1 MWKAALSLQGTII
14 RPWTIIPKNMLRVEH
29 IVAFQFI
36 YCMHMQLKKDNKMV
50 NSVVSTA
57 LSAIAILAISSNNS
71 HVCAFQLSRRSAL
84 VSSPSLTTK
93 QTTSTFNVVN
103 INNLH
108 YTTRQSTSSISMSA
122 LSRCSIARDD
132 SSKRQRVS
140 SLFQVASTKS
150 RHVLQKIR
158 HSFTILL
165 ASLAFFLSSTHVMS
179 TPPAHASSS
188 AAATLSTTTKSLKQ
202 RLNIFKTK
210 SADELID
217 KYVQS
222 KLFADDVYDP
232 VESAYREAYAD
243 SLTNKDAVAGAYPT
257 LLAETASTAL
267 GTSKS
272 VSSLLSSSSSKS
284 VGTTA
289 TGKNDGITA
298 VLIKASDILQSKL
311 KVSASISYYIL
322 AATGIVGIC
331 VVPTMAGV
339 LYQGIQ
345 RASIDKS
352 EMKMYG
358 KISE

>member
-1 MWKAALSLQGTII
+1 
-14 RPWTIIPKNMLRVEH
+14 
-29 IVAFQFI
+29 
-36 YCMHMQLKKDNKMV
+36 MV
-50 NSVVSTA
+50 NSIVTTA

-71 HVCAFQLSRRSAL
+71 NVCAFQLSRQSAVV

-103 INNLH
+103 IDNLQ
-108 YTTRQSTSSISMSA
+108 YTTRQSTSIGMSA
-122 LSRCSIARDD
+122 VNRGRIARDD
-132 SSKRQRVS
+132 LSKRQRVN

-150 RHVLQKIR
+150 RNALQKIR

-165 ASLAFFLSSTHVMS
+165 TSLAFFLSSTHVMS

-188 AAATLSTTTKSLKQ
+188 TATATLSTTKSLKQ

-210 SADELID
+210 SADEMINA
-217 KYVQS
+217 YVQS

-232 VESAYREAYAD
+232 IESAYREAYAD

-257 LLAETASTAL
+257 LLAETAGEAL

>member
-1 MWKAALSLQGTII
+1 
-14 RPWTIIPKNMLRVEH
+14 MLRVEH

-36 YCMHMQLKKDNKMV
+36 YCMHAMQLKKDNKMV
-50 NSVVSTA
+50 NSIVSTA

-103 INNLH
+103 INNLQ
-108 YTTRQSTSSISMSA
+108 YTTRQLSTSISMSA

-132 SSKRQRVS
+132 LSKRQRVN
-140 SLFQVASTKS
+140 SLFQVATTKS
-150 RHVLQKIR
+150 RNALQKIR

-165 ASLAFFLSSTHVMS
+165 ASLAFFLSSTHVMH

-188 AAATLSTTTKSLKQ
+188 AAATLSTTKSLKQ

-243 SLTNKDAVAGAYPT
+243 SLSSSKDAAVAGAYPT
-257 LLAETASTAL
+257 LLAETAGEAL

-272 VSSLLSSSSSKS
+272 VSSLLSSSSSKA

>member
-1 MWKAALSLQGTII
+1 
-14 RPWTIIPKNMLRVEH
+14 
-29 IVAFQFI
+29 
-36 YCMHMQLKKDNKMV
+36 MV
-50 NSVVSTA
+50 NSIVSTA

-71 HVCAFQLSRRSAL
+71 NVCAFQLSQRSTAV

-103 INNLH
+103 IDNLQ
-108 YTTRQSTSSISMSA
+108 YSTRQQSTTISMSS
-122 LSRCSIARDD
+122 LNRDIAREN
-132 SSKRQRVS
+132 SSLSTKRQRMN

-150 RHVLQKIR
+150 RYALQKIR

-165 ASLAFFLSSTHVMS
+165 ASLAFSLSSTHVMH

-188 AAATLSTTTKSLKQ
+188 ATAATLSTTTKSLKQ

-243 SLTNKDAVAGAYPT
+243 SLTNKDTVAGAYPT
-257 LLAETASTAL
+257 LLAETAGEAL

-272 VSSLLSSSSSKS
+272 VSSLLSSSSKS

-322 AATGIVGIC
+322 AATGIVGVC